1 MHQIHVKNLVLTKK
15 LLYEYFSGYIYFCFP
30 GGGFASFNNF
40 QQHQESQ
47 QASSAEQGPLAATN
61 NNNNHGNVTKADNN
75 VGEGPF
81 QNAFSAGK
89 DKFFRF

>member
-1 MHQIHVKNLVLTKK
+1 MGKTCRSKDFQK
-15 LLYEYFSGYIYFCFP
+15 LCHLEHPNIYFCFP

-47 QASSAEQGPLAATN
+47 QASSAEQGPLASTN
-61 NNNNHGNVTKADNN
+61 NNNNGNVTKADNN

-81 QNAFSAGK
+81 QNAFSTGREK
-89 DKFFRF
+89 IL